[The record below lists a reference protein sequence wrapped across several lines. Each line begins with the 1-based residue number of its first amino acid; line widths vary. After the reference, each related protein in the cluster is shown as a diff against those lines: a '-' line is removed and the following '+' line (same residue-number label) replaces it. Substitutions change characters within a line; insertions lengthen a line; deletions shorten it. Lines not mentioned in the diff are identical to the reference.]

1 MKNFNKKLILIG
13 KFLYP
18 LWFFLSL
25 FNFLKNKSLQNK
37 NTKKIIVFEFH
48 LIGDIVLLIPFLHL
62 LRNSYPDY
70 KITLVAGEW
79 ANSILSSENLID
91 DHIVFNAPWVKY
103 NQGIWGYINLILLIF
118 NLRKYSWDIG
128 FEMRGDFRQILTLFF
143 VGAKHRFG
151 LNLSGAE
158 CLLTEYVVDDG
169 NIKHLSDHHVEL
181 AKVAGIWR
189 SNSTYV
195 PKLTVS
201 DCKKFSISSKFQAS
215 PIGIHLGASLPLRRL
230 PISQAKKLISFL
242 SQTDRSLLLFQPPGM
257 EREISLLFNSLA
269 TDIRCNI
276 TIWGGSLQEM
286 IVAIGS
292 CSELHAMD
300 SAAAHISAALG
311 VKTFVYFGPALPIFS
326 KPIGDQVHVVE
337 ISEVKCRPC
346 DQRHCTNKKFQ
357 ACMEFFV

>member
-1 MKNFNKKLILIG
+1 
-13 KFLYP
+13 
-18 LWFFLSL
+18 
-25 FNFLKNKSLQNK
+25 
-37 NTKKIIVFEFH
+37 
-48 LIGDIVLLIPFLHL
+48 
-62 LRNSYPDY
+62 
-70 KITLVAGEW
+70 
-79 ANSILSSENLID
+79 
-91 DHIVFNAPWVKY
+91 
-103 NQGIWGYINLILLIF
+103 
-118 NLRKYSWDIG
+118 
-128 FEMRGDFRQILTLFF
+128 
-143 VGAKHRFG
+143 

-158 CLLTEYVVDDG
+158 RLLTEYVVDDG

-195 PKLTVS
+195 PKLTIS
-201 DCKKFSISSKFQAS
+201 DCKKFSISSKLQTG

-230 PISQAKKLISFL
+230 PISQAKKLIAFL

-257 EREISLLFNSLA
+257 EREISSLLNSVA
-269 TDIRCNI
+269 PDMRRNI
-276 TIWGGSLQEM
+276 TVWAGSLQEM

-326 KPIGDQVHVVE
+326 KPIGDQVYVVE
-337 ISEVKCRPC
+337 ISEIKCRPC
-346 DQRHCTNKKFQ
+346 DQRHCTNNKFQ